1 MSQQNYDEF
10 PPEVT
15 EQIRYYV
22 YRLIDPRNGNTSEK
36 EKVIVFLSTLKL
48 KSNLKKTMTM
58 TMKNL
63 LSSRPLEKFRMRG

>member
-1 MSQQNYDEF
+1 M
-10 PPEVT
+10 
-15 EQIRYYV
+15 
-22 YRLIDPRNGNTSEK
+22 SEK